1 MRKLLIGLILVVVI
15 ALAGATYILPTYIS
29 NQISGRIER
38 SLQTDSVSANIET
51 SPSFMMLFGQVDN
64 IDIEATN
71 IKLDKVNLNELSLKG
86 ENIEISVQ
94 DLLLARRLVINSADN
109 LTITG
114 LIDENNLAQ
123 LLAKE
128 VDKIS
133 DIAVKITPDNV
144 EAIENLMTKEATGKI
159 SFLGQEATINVK
171 GIIVVEGKNLLFRIT
186 DANTENRLFG
196 KIGISFTK
204 DIFLVSTDKLPLEGA
219 KFTRVEQQ
227 NGQVLIEAGINK

>member
-1 MRKLLIGLILVVVI
+1 LRKLLIGLILVVII

-144 EAIENLMTKEATGKI
+144 EATGKI

>member
-144 EAIENLMTKEATGKI
+144 EATGKI

-219 KFTRVEQQ
+219 EFTRVEQQ

>member
-86 ENIEISVQ
+86 ENIEISEQ

-144 EAIENLMTKEATGKI
+144 EATGKI

>member
-71 IKLDKVNLNELSLKG
+71 IKLDKVNLNKLSLKG

-144 EAIENLMTKEATGKI
+144 EATGKI
-159 SFLGQEATINVK
+159 SFLGQETTINVK

>member
-38 SLQTDSVSANIET
+38 SLQTDSVNANIET

-144 EAIENLMTKEATGKI
+144 EATGKI

-227 NGQVLIEAGINK
+227 NAQVLIEAGINK

>member
-109 LTITG
+109 LTIIG

-144 EAIENLMTKEATGKI
+144 EATGKI

>member
-15 ALAGATYILPTYIS
+15 ALACATYILPTYIS

-144 EAIENLMTKEATGKI
+144 EATGKI

>member
-1 MRKLLIGLILVVVI
+1 MNLRKLLIGLILVVVV
-15 ALAGATYILPTYIS
+15 ALAGVTYILPTYIS

-38 SLQTDSVSANIET
+38 SLQTDSVNANIET

-109 LTITG
+109 LIITG

-144 EAIENLMTKEATGKI
+144 EATGKI

>member
-1 MRKLLIGLILVVVI
+1 MRNLLIGLILVVII
-15 ALAGATYILPTYIS
+15 ALVGATYILPTYIS

-86 ENIEISVQ
+86 ENIEISIQ

-144 EAIENLMTKEATGKI
+144 EATGKI

-171 GIIVVEGKNLLFRIT
+171 GIVVMEGKNLLFRIT

-204 DIFLVSTDKLPLEGA
+204 DILLVSTDKLPLEGA

>member
-144 EAIENLMTKEATGKI
+144 EATGKI

-204 DIFLVSTDKLPLEGA
+204 DIFLVSTDKFPLEGA

-227 NGQVLIEAGINK
+227 NGQVLIEASINK

>member
-94 DLLLARRLVINSADN
+94 DLLLARRLVINSAGN

-144 EAIENLMTKEATGKI
+144 EATGKI

-204 DIFLVSTDKLPLEGA
+204 DIFLVSTDKLPLEGV

>member
-71 IKLDKVNLNELSLKG
+71 IKLDKVNLNKLSLKG

-144 EAIENLMTKEATGKI
+144 EATGKI

-219 KFTRVEQQ
+219 KFIRVEQQ

>member
-144 EAIENLMTKEATGKI
+144 EATGKI

-171 GIIVVEGKNLLFRIT
+171 GIIVVEGKNLIFRIT

>member
-1 MRKLLIGLILVVVI
+1 MRKLLIGLILVVVV

-38 SLQTDSVSANIET
+38 SLQTDSVNANIET

-144 EAIENLMTKEATGKI
+144 EATGKI

-196 KIGISFTK
+196 KIGISFTQ

>member
-144 EAIENLMTKEATGKI
+144 EATGKI

-196 KIGISFTK
+196 KMGISFTK

>member
-1 MRKLLIGLILVVVI
+1 MNLRKLLIGLILVVVI

-144 EAIENLMTKEATGKI
+144 EATGKI

-204 DIFLVSTDKLPLEGA
+204 DIFLVSTDKLPLEGV

>member
-1 MRKLLIGLILVVVI
+1 MNLRKLLIGLILVVVI

-38 SLQTDSVSANIET
+38 SLQTDSVNANIET

-109 LTITG
+109 LIITG

-144 EAIENLMTKEATGKI
+144 EATGKI

>member
-144 EAIENLMTKEATGKI
+144 EATGKI

-171 GIIVVEGKNLLFRIT
+171 GIIVVEGKNLFFRIT

>member
-144 EAIENLMTKEATGKI
+144 EATGKI
-159 SFLGQEATINVK
+159 SFLGQKATINVK

>member
-144 EAIENLMTKEATGKI
+144 EATGKI

-227 NGQVLIEAGINK
+227 NGQVLIEAGINT

>member
-144 EAIENLMTKEATGKI
+144 EATGKI

-171 GIIVVEGKNLLFRIT
+171 GIIAVEGKNLLFRIT

>member
-1 MRKLLIGLILVVVI
+1 MRKLLIGLILVVVV
-15 ALAGATYILPTYIS
+15 ALAGVTYILPTYIS

-109 LTITG
+109 LIITG

-144 EAIENLMTKEATGKI
+144 EATGKI

>member
-15 ALAGATYILPTYIS
+15 VLAGATYILPTYIS

-144 EAIENLMTKEATGKI
+144 EATGKI

>member
-123 LLAKE
+123 LLEKE

-144 EAIENLMTKEATGKI
+144 EATGKI

>member
-144 EAIENLMTKEATGKI
+144 EDTGKI

>member
-71 IKLDKVNLNELSLKG
+71 IKLDKVNLNKLSLKG

-144 EAIENLMTKEATGKI
+144 EATGKI

-171 GIIVVEGKNLLFRIT
+171 GIIVVEGKNLLFFFFY
-186 DANTENRLFG
+186 ANTENRLFG

>member
-15 ALAGATYILPTYIS
+15 ALVGATYILPTYIS

-51 SPSFMMLFGQVDN
+51 SPSFMILFGQVDN

-144 EAIENLMTKEATGKI
+144 EATGKI

>member
-1 MRKLLIGLILVVVI
+1 MRKLLIGLILVVII

-144 EAIENLMTKEATGKI
+144 EATGKI

-171 GIIVVEGKNLLFRIT
+171 GIIVVEGKNLLFRIA

>member
-1 MRKLLIGLILVVVI
+1 MRKLLIGLILVVVVV
-15 ALAGATYILPTYIS
+15 LAGATYILPTYIS

-86 ENIEISVQ
+86 ENIEIGVQ

-144 EAIENLMTKEATGKI
+144 EATGKI

>member
-1 MRKLLIGLILVVVI
+1 MRKLLIGLILVVVV
-15 ALAGATYILPTYIS
+15 ALAGVTYILPTYIS

-144 EAIENLMTKEATGKI
+144 EATGKI

>member
-1 MRKLLIGLILVVVI
+1 MRKLLIGLILVVLI

-144 EAIENLMTKEATGKI
+144 EATGKI

-227 NGQVLIEAGINK
+227 NGQVLIEAVINK

>member
-1 MRKLLIGLILVVVI
+1 LRKLLIGLILVVVI

-38 SLQTDSVSANIET
+38 SLQTDSVNANIET

-144 EAIENLMTKEATGKI
+144 EATGKI

>member
-144 EAIENLMTKEATGKI
+144 EATGKI

-171 GIIVVEGKNLLFRIT
+171 GIIVVEGISLEIEINLW
-186 DANTENRLFG
+186 G
-196 KIGISFTK
+196 KIYFSALQMLIQKT
-204 DIFLVSTDKLPLEGA
+204 DCLVKL
-219 KFTRVEQQ
+219 V
-227 NGQVLIEAGINK
+227 

>member
-1 MRKLLIGLILVVVI
+1 MRKLLMGLILVVVI

-38 SLQTDSVSANIET
+38 SLQTDTVRADIDT
-51 SPSFMMLFGQVDN
+51 SPSFMLLFGQVDK
-64 IDIEATN
+64 IDIKATN

-133 DIAVKITPDNV
+133 DITVKITPDNV
-144 EAIENLMTKEATGKI
+144 EATGKV

-171 GIIVVEGKNLLFRIT
+171 GIVVVEGKNLLFRIT

-196 KIGISFTK
+196 KIGISLTK
-204 DIFLVSTDKLPLEGA
+204 DVFLVSADKLPLEGA

-227 NGQVLIEAGINK
+227 NGQILIEAGVNK

>member
-1 MRKLLIGLILVVVI
+1 MRKLLIGLILVVII

-38 SLQTDSVSANIET
+38 SLQTDSVSANIEI

-144 EAIENLMTKEATGKI
+144 EATGKI

>member
-144 EAIENLMTKEATGKI
+144 EATGKI

-204 DIFLVSTDKLPLEGA
+204 DIFLVSTDKLPLEGV

-227 NGQVLIEAGINK
+227 NGQVLIEAGINKY

>member
-1 MRKLLIGLILVVVI
+1 MGLILVVVI

-38 SLQTDSVSANIET
+38 SLQTDTVRADIDT
-51 SPSFMMLFGQVDN
+51 SPSFMLLFGQVDK

-133 DIAVKITPDNV
+133 DITVKITPDNV
-144 EAIENLMTKEATGKI
+144 EATGKV

-171 GIIVVEGKNLLFRIT
+171 GIVVVEGKNLLFRIT

-196 KIGISFTK
+196 KIGISLTK
-204 DIFLVSTDKLPLEGA
+204 DVFLVSADKLPLEGA

-227 NGQVLIEAGINK
+227 NGQILIEAGVNK

>member
-38 SLQTDSVSANIET
+38 SLQTDSVNANIET

-144 EAIENLMTKEATGKI
+144 EATGKI

-204 DIFLVSTDKLPLEGA
+204 DIFVVSTDKLPLEGA

>member
-15 ALAGATYILPTYIS
+15 ALTGATYILPTYIS

-38 SLQTDSVSANIET
+38 SLQTDSVNANIET

-144 EAIENLMTKEATGKI
+144 EATGKI